1 MLPLNIMISPA
12 RASVPRG
19 NGSFFSRTALDPEY
33 TEAHNN
39 QGVTLANQGRY
50 EEAIAQFSAALKI
63 NPGYAKARQNLE
75 KSLKDRDN
83 Q

>member
-1 MLPLNIMISPA
+1 MDL
-12 RASVPRG
+12 
-19 NGSFFSRTALDPEY
+19 FSAALQLDPEY
-33 TEAHNN
+33 AEAHKNLV
-39 QGVTLANQGRY
+39 VTLANQGRY

-75 KSLKDRDN
+75 KILKDRDI

>member
-1 MLPLNIMISPA
+1 MPQFQEAMDH
-12 RASVPRG
+12 
-19 NGSFFSRTALDPEY
+19 FSAALQLDPEY